1 MTNIF
6 WPIKIRSKEW
16 GHSHLPTRDRY
27 RWLVFRL
34 ACPTVGRMIPNCAQS
49 NYLMLVFFKTKF
61 WAFEMQMQSR
71 RNDKSQRKRNEWR
84 KEGSKTSVESV
95 QSRFSHEFLIRV
107 PLWRSHHRCPSISFL
122 FPFFLPLCQRTN
134 PPIPLHL
141 LLLSMLKK
149 PGNQNRAQNS
159 FFQKINQKKKVVF
172 SQFRLLYNNNFNG
185 FDDISFSFFILNQKY
200 FSG

>member
-84 KEGSKTSVESV
+84 KEGRKEAKPVWNPCSRDFPTSFWSGF
-95 QSRFSHEFLIRV
+95 RFGALITGV
-107 PLWRSHHRCPSISFL
+107 PVFPSF
-122 FPFFLPLCQRTN
+122 FPFSFRSANGRTPPSLYTSSSCQCWKNLGIKTARK
-134 PPIPLHL
+134 ILFF
-141 LLLSMLKK
+141 KK
-149 PGNQNRAQNS
+149 
-159 FFQKINQKKKVVF
+159 
-172 SQFRLLYNNNFNG
+172 
-185 FDDISFSFFILNQKY
+185 
-200 FSG
+200 

>member
-71 RNDKSQRKRNEWR
+71 RNDKSQRKRNEGR
-84 KEGSKTSVESV
+84 KEGRKQNQCGIRAVEI
-95 QSRFSHEFLIRV
+95 FPRV
-107 PLWRSHHRCPSISFL
+107 FDPGSALALTSHHRCPSISFL

-185 FDDISFSFFILNQKY
+185 FDDISFLFLF
-200 FSG
+200 